1 MWHNVVLWVAPGAV
15 VTTAALVVEPRAGSE
30 G

>member
-15 VTTAALVVEPRAGSE
+15 VTTAALVEPQAGSE